1 MEYENILKP
10 HRATLPQLTQN
21 CTTFSRMLFNSI
33 RGTKAYSRFW
43 ASWFSKVPP
52 RVSMTAT
59 KLRKIRK
66 MIQIKDMKGETEK
79 IEFDFV
85 GLDPSIYNTLRRIMI
100 AEVPSMA
107 IERVLIYNNTS
118 LIQDE
123 VLAHR

>member
-1 MEYENILKP
+1 MVKKN
-10 HRATLPQLTQN
+10 
-21 CTTFSRMLFNSI
+21 
-33 RGTKAYSRFW
+33 
-43 ASWFSKVPP
+43 
-52 RVSMTAT
+52 
-59 KLRKIRK
+59 
-66 MIQIKDMKGETEK
+66 ETEK

-85 GLDPSIYNTLRRIMI
+85 GLDPAIYNTLRRIML

>member
-1 MEYENILKP
+1 
-10 HRATLPQLTQN
+10 
-21 CTTFSRMLFNSI
+21 
-33 RGTKAYSRFW
+33 
-43 ASWFSKVPP
+43 
-52 RVSMTAT
+52 
-59 KLRKIRK
+59 
-66 MIQIKDMKGETEK
+66 MKGETEK

-123 VLAHR
+123 VLAHRYFQKNNFDYLFRLFFKTLFKTLFQDPFPIDLASAQATVAEESHDQQ

>member
-1 MEYENILKP
+1 
-10 HRATLPQLTQN
+10 
-21 CTTFSRMLFNSI
+21 
-33 RGTKAYSRFW
+33 
-43 ASWFSKVPP
+43 
-52 RVSMTAT
+52 
-59 KLRKIRK
+59 
-66 MIQIKDMKGETEK
+66 MKGETEK

-123 VLAHR
+123 VLAHRYFQKNYFYYLFRLFFKTFFKTLFP